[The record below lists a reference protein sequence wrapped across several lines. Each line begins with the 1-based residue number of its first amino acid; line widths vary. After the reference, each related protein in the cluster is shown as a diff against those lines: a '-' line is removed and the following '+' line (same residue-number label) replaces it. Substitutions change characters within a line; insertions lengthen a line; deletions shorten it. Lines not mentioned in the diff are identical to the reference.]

1 MYHFRSNLYFPC
13 LLFFD
18 KFFSIVVDVSQ
29 ATFAAILTIEMGSH
43 EDTSSTF
50 FCGAFSSQAMNFS
63 IVINSVVCKGCH
75 IYSYERV
82 LLSLGWCNSSSFVF
96 WHHHEDARPSVVL
109 IPFECC
115 NRKESFHLPI
125 VFRQISNVADREEF
139 PPYLESLP

>member
-50 FCGAFSSQAMNFS
+50 FCGAFSSRAMDFS
-63 IVINSVVCKGCH
+63 IVINSVVCKGCN
-75 IYSYERV
+75 IYLLMNVFYCLWGDV
-82 LLSLGWCNSSSFVF
+82 ILLLSFFGTTTKTQDQV
-96 WHHHEDARPSVVL
+96 
-109 IPFECC
+109 
-115 NRKESFHLPI
+115 
-125 VFRQISNVADREEF
+125 
-139 PPYLESLP
+139 